1 MHFVEARAPPWAALG
16 KVNDMALSRPISP
29 ALVRV
34 LAAALAT
41 AVTVVGLGQG
51 AAHAVGS
58 DQRGTIVTSSAPYLA
73 PVEPYAGYQP
83 QTRCRR
89 KPRAGVLLLADWL
102 TRRGGG
108 YGPISRA
115 CAGSSV
121 SEHKESRAFD
131 WMLDARKKRDR
142 RIARRFLDQA
152 FAPDDTGQPHALARR
167 MGIMYIIWND
177 RTWASYRGFEPKA
190 YLSSGCRTL
199 RRCSP
204 TLRHRD
210 HMHISLTRKA
220 ARGELSWYAAQL
232 AR

>member
-1 MHFVEARAPPWAALG
+1 
-16 KVNDMALSRPISP
+16 MALMRPRRP
-29 ALVRV
+29 ALART
-34 LAAALAT
+34 LAAVVAT
-41 AVTVVGLGQG
+41 AVMAVGLGPG
-51 AAHAVGS
+51 TAHAAGS

-89 KPRAGVLLLADWL
+89 KPKAGVLMLADWL

-108 YGPISRA
+108 YGPISRS

-121 SEHKESRAFD
+121 SEHKEARAFD
-131 WMLDARKKRDR
+131 WMLDARKKRHR
-142 RIARRFLDQA
+142 RIARKFLDQV

-167 MGIMYIIWND
+167 MGIMYVIWND
-177 RTWASYRGFEPKA
+177 RTWASYRGFEPKD
-190 YLSSGCRTL
+190 YLSSTCRT
-199 RRCSP
+199 RKRCSP

-210 HMHISLTRKA
+210 HIHISLTRKA
-220 ARGELSWYAAQL
+220 ARGELSWYAAQR